1 MPIFSV
7 TTLRSGFGDA
17 RSRLFTVVE
26 SRPTILGRIFA
37 GALALV
43 VTVPVLA
50 VLLILLVPAV
60 LLAVGAALA
69 YSVRRA
75 LRGARQPNGVLD
87 GRRNVRVITPD
98 QP

>member
-1 MPIFSV
+1 MYSV
-7 TTLRSGFGDA
+7 TMLRSGLGDA

-37 GALALV
+37 GAFALV
-43 VTVPVLA
+43 ITVLFLA
-50 VLLILLVPAV
+50 VLLILLVPAAV
-60 LLAVGAALA
+60 LAAAAALA

-75 LRGARQPNGVLD
+75 LRTARQTSGVLD

-98 QP
+98 QL